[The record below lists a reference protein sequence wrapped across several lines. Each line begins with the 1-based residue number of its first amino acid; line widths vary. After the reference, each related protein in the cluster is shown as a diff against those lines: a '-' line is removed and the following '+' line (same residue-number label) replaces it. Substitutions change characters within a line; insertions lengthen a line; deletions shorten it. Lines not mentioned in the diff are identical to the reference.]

1 MRVSIRWVA
10 WSTIAVA
17 VVLSA
22 CGKPP
27 KQAEV
32 PDVLKG
38 AGEDMAGEEAAPKPA
53 ASAAAGAAAPSD
65 TEMKTKCCV
74 ACKEGIAKDRTG
86 ASPTTIPC
94 ADFTAQLTPWCLEHF
109 RAHPIMASECK

>member
-1 MRVSIRWVA
+1 MRMSLRWFA
-10 WSTIAVA
+10 WAAVP
-17 VVLSA
+17 VVLVAA

-32 PDVLKG
+32 PDVDKG
-38 AGEDMAGEEAAPKPA
+38 TGVDMGAEEAAPKPVS
-53 ASAAAGAAAPSD
+53 SAAAGEAAPSEAD
-65 TEMKTKCCV
+65 MKAKCCA
-74 ACKEGIAKDRTG
+74 ACKEGLAKDRTG

-109 RAHPIMASECK
+109 RAHPAMASECK